1 MSDPQRNIVVVGG
14 GIMGGDIAIAFSAG
28 GWNVQVVSPSRDTR
42 GLLPQ
47 RLAAGLGQLGV
58 AEARR
63 GALATHGAL
72 EDIDWARVDLVIEA
86 VTEDLALK
94 RDLFARI
101 EALAGPDVPLASNTS
116 NFQVGAIAQALKRRN
131 RFLGTHFFMPAHLV
145 PLVEVVSGAQTDPAV
160 ADSVGAVLGAIGKT
174 PIRVR
179 KDVPG
184 FIANRI
190 QHAMMREALYLIDE
204 GVASAEDVDVA
215 VRFGFGFRFVAC
227 GPIMQKEM
235 SGWDTNCRAG
245 SALYPH
251 LHNEA
256 LYPEGIRRMVE
267 EGRVGMKARR
277 GFWDW
282 TDESA
287 AAQKAR
293 IERLLLAGL
302 EIIRDDEGREAG

>member
-1 MSDPQRNIVVVGG
+1 MSDHKRNIVIIGG

-28 GWNVQVVSPSRDTR
+28 GWNVHVMSPSPDTR
-42 GLLPQ
+42 SLLGA
-47 RLAAGLGQLGV
+47 RVAAGLVQLGV
-58 AEARR
+58 PE
-63 GALATHGAL
+63 GQGGVLATYAAL
-72 EDIDWARVDLVIEA
+72 EDIEWSRVDLVIEA

-94 RDLFARI
+94 RDVFARV

-116 NFQVGAIAQALKRRN
+116 NFQVGAIAQGLERRD
-131 RFLGTHFFMPAHLV
+131 RFVGTHFFMPAHLV
-145 PLVEVVSGAQTDPAV
+145 PLVEVVSGDGTDPAV
-160 ADSVGAVLGAIGKT
+160 AESVCVLLRALGKT
-174 PIRVR
+174 PIRVNR
-179 KDVPG
+179 DIPG
-184 FIANRI
+184 FVANRI

-227 GPIMQKEM
+227 GPILQKEM

-256 LYPEGIRRMVE
+256 AYPPGIRRMVD

-277 GFWDW
+277 GFWEW

-287 AAQKAR
+287 AAEKAR

-302 EIIRDDEGREAG
+302 EIIRDDAGR